1 MISVSF
7 FSVKQDIENVIKKIN
22 STTADFI
29 HVDIADNT
37 FVNNT
42 SLEYEKIYYPLKA
55 SLKKKDIH
63 LMVSDIKKYID
74 LYKNLNPEYITFH
87 LESTTNIEEII
98 NYIKSFNIKVG
109 IALNPD
115 TNIDLIKPYL
125 NKIDLVLIMSVNP
138 GYGGQKFIKDIL
150 DKIDILYEYK
160 NIYNFKIEVDG
171 GINKNNIN
179 YLNKADII
187 VVGSYITNSD
197 NYQEKINEIRNF

>member
-7 FSVKQDIENVIKKIN
+7 FSVKEDIENVIKKIN
-22 STTADFI
+22 STTADYI

-37 FVNNT
+37 FVNNA
-42 SLEYEKIYYPLKA
+42 SLEYEKIYYPLKT

-63 LMVSDIKKYID
+63 LMVSDIKKYVD
-74 LYKNLNPEYITFH
+74 LYKELNPEFITFH
-87 LESTTNIEEII
+87 LESNNNIEEII

-138 GYGGQKFIKDIL
+138 GYGGQKFIEDIL

-160 NIYNFKIEVDG
+160 KDYNFKIEVDG